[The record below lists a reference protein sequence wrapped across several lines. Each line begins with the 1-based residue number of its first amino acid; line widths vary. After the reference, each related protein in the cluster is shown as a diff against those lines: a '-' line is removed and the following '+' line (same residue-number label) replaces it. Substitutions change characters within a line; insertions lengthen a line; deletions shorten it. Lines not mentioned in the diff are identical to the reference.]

1 MGTLPGERMTETE
14 ASGIQEE
21 DFLLIQG
28 VVFQVGE
35 AVGLEGITRV
45 LEGLGVKGES
55 GGVWQGRQYNIMVR
69 GTKSRARLS
78 RLNSWFC
85 NLMAG

>member
-1 MGTLPGERMTETE
+1 M
-14 ASGIQEE
+14 
-21 DFLLIQG
+21 
-28 VVFQVGE
+28 
-35 AVGLEGITRV
+35 GLEGITRV

-85 NLMAG
+85 NLMAE